1 MKKHVKRSLSTHFTI
16 VFILTLMVI
25 IFFCMLLNSTMIER
39 FYRNSKKNAVVKC
52 YTQVNDLFNNEE
64 IPFNT
69 EEFDNEFSRITT
81 NENVSITVVNS
92 SLNIVKTSV
101 PANNKMIQ
109 RLVSYILKND
119 PNYLFEENSGGD
131 IIFEATDTYEIRMTH
146 DPRMRNDFIE
156 LIGTMDNGDIVY
168 IRSAMEGIRSNIRL
182 SNRFLL
188 FISIMA
194 ALFGGILILF
204 VSKQITK
211 PILKLAELSERMTN
225 LDFDAK
231 YEGHDDN
238 EIGYLGERMNKMS
251 STLESTITELKNAN
265 NELKDDL
272 EKREHL
278 DAMRSD
284 FISNVSHELKTPISI
299 IQGYAEGLKDD
310 ISDDPESREYYCDVI
325 IDEAAKMNRMV
336 KDLLTLNQLE
346 FGNDA
351 INLERFD
358 ILEMIR
364 NYISN
369 ASILAE
375 DTKVNL
381 SFENEE
387 QLYVW
392 GDEYKI
398 EEVVMNYFTNAVH
411 HVRKGGEITIKT
423 EKTADGHVRV
433 SVLNSGDSI
442 SEEDLSQIWVKFYKA
457 DKSRSRQYGGS
468 GIGLSIVKAIME
480 AHHQRYGVINHDGS
494 VEFYF
499 ELDPA

>member
-1 MKKHVKRSLSTHFTI
+1 MKKRVKRSISTHFTV
-16 VFILTLMVI
+16 VFILTLMAI
-25 IFFCMLLNSTMIER
+25 IFFCMLLNSTMVER
-39 FYRNSKKNAVVKC
+39 FYRNSKKNAIIKC
-52 YTQVNDLFNNEE
+52 YGQVNDLFNNDE

-69 EEFDNEFSRITT
+69 EEFDNEFSRLTT

-92 SLNIVKTSV
+92 SLNIVKSSV
-101 PANNKMIQ
+101 PANNKIIQ

-119 PNYLFEENSGGD
+119 PNYLFEEDAGDD
-131 IIFEATDTYEIRMTH
+131 IIFETTDTYEIRMSH
-146 DPRMRNDFIE
+146 DPRMGNDFIE
-156 LIGTMDNGDIVY
+156 LIGTLDNGDIVY

-188 FISIMA
+188 FIAIMA
-194 ALFGGILILF
+194 AVFGGILILF

-211 PILKLAELSERMTN
+211 PILGLAELSERMTN
-225 LDFDAK
+225 LDFEAK
-231 YEGHDDN
+231 YEGHDNN

-251 STLESTITELKNAN
+251 STLEATIAELKNAN

-272 EKREHL
+272 EKREQL

-299 IQGYAEGLKDD
+299 IQGYAEGLRDD

-346 FGNDA
+346 FGKDA

-358 ILEMIR
+358 IMEMVR

-369 ASILAE
+369 AQILAE
-375 DTKVNL
+375 GSKIILDYDEKDK
-381 SFENEE
+381 FF
-387 QLYVW
+387 VW

-398 EEVVMNYFTNAVH
+398 EEVIMNYFTNAIH
-411 HVRKGGEITIKT
+411 HVKEGGEVHINIIKT
-423 EKTADGHVRV
+423 QDGHARI
-433 SVLNSGDSI
+433 SVINTGDPI
-442 SEEDLSQIWVKFYKA
+442 NDEDLSQIWTKFYKA
-457 DKSRSRQYGGS
+457 DRSRSRAYGGS

-480 AHHQRYGVINHDGS
+480 AHHQKYGVINHDGS

>member
-1 MKKHVKRSLSTHFTI
+1 MKKKVKRSLSTHFTI

-39 FYRNSKKNAVVKC
+39 FYRNGKKNAVIKC
-52 YTQVNDLFNNEE
+52 YSQVNDLFNNEE

-92 SLNIVKTSV
+92 SLNIVKSSV

-109 RLVSYILKND
+109 RLVSYVLKND
-119 PNYLFEENSGGD
+119 PNYLFEDNSGGD

-146 DPRMRNDFIE
+146 DPRMKNDFIE

-194 ALFGGILILF
+194 AIFGGILILF

-225 LDFDAK
+225 LDFEAK
-231 YEGHDDN
+231 YEGHDNN

-358 ILEMIR
+358 IMEMIR
-364 NYISN
+364 NYIQG

-375 DTKVNL
+375 DAKVNL
-381 SFENEE
+381 SFDTQD

-411 HVRKGGEITIKT
+411 HVSKGGDIMIKT
-423 EKTADGHVRV
+423 VRTEDGHVRV
-433 SVLNSGDSI
+433 SVINSGDTI
-442 SEEDLSQIWVKFYKA
+442 SEDDLSQIWVKFYKA